1 MFEHVSARAEAD
13 NQAAGDLLDAILAGD
28 NERTV
33 RSVQMIVQAFQDVSR
48 RRASWVETQAQER
61 GVAQPAA
68 WGDYTA
74 EHWKSWLSTTALSE
88 SDMKDVLSRW
98 KLEFEATAFLQGEI
112 LAEYKAAGTRE
123 AKKKA
128 HNLRRNAFKVYLKNL
143 YGRPK
148 VACMFLQYPLAMVDT
163 LLDEWKA
170 YMESPEYLDERERSR
185 RDRPQQDKDAE
196 VAMKYKVH
204 RLRHQMRRAKMLER
218 QLQRGSNR
226 LLSSFDQTLF
236 EWYKDGHLAREL
248 DEATSLHGYGNLTS
262 GIQLGARR

>member
-1 MFEHVSARAEAD
+1 
-13 NQAAGDLLDAILAGD
+13 
-28 NERTV
+28 
-33 RSVQMIVQAFQDVSR
+33 
-48 RRASWVETQAQER
+48 
-61 GVAQPAA
+61 
-68 WGDYTA
+68 
-74 EHWKSWLSTTALSE
+74 
-88 SDMKDVLSRW
+88 
-98 KLEFEATAFLQGEI
+98 
-112 LAEYKAAGTRE
+112 
-123 AKKKA
+123 
-128 HNLRRNAFKVYLKNL
+128 
-143 YGRPK
+143 
-148 VACMFLQYPLAMVDT
+148 MFLQYPLAMVDT

-170 YMESPEYLDERERSR
+170 YMESREYLDERERSR

-248 DEATSLHGYGNLTS
+248 DEATGLHGYGNLTS